1 MINKCEYLKVENES
15 GLIRDTYNNA
25 ILSYDIS
32 QKKKFI
38 EEQKRERMIKNAA
51 QLNTRI
57 ENLEASVQKIESM
70 MLSMMNIM
78 KNQRSYNGEE

>member
-1 MINKCEYLKVENES
+1 MINKCEYLKVENEP

-25 ILSYDIS
+25 ILSCDLS

-38 EEQKRERMIKNAA
+38 EEQKRERIIKNAA

-70 MLSMMNIM
+70 MLSMIDIM